1 MTNSATTSWC
11 DARAGDLDSFTV
23 LVTRHVSVVVGT
35 VDGRATPVEE
45 VAAVVGVD
53 VEELRAARA
62 AAATRQTMVPSL
74 APDAPAP
81 QMNTWPMPPVELC
94 PNP

>member
-1 MTNSATTSWC
+1 MKRPPSISIQRSS
-11 DARAGDLDSFTV
+11 RAAVVVVGETV
-23 LVTRHVSVVVGT
+23 VSVVVGT

-62 AAATRQTMVPSL
+62 AAATRQTMVRRP
-74 APDAPAP
+74 
-81 QMNTWPMPPVELC
+81 TPPL
-94 PNP
+94 